1 MTYEIIIRF
10 TDGSKIILPN
20 VKSCTWKNEL
30 GCLMVE
36 INGYR
41 QMFNLNSIMYVGRTF
56 DLGEEVVSA

>member
-1 MTYEIIIRF
+1 MYDIFIRF

-20 VKSCTWKNEL
+20 VKSYTWKHDM
-30 GCLMVE
+30 GYLMVE

-41 QMFNLNSIMYVGRTF
+41 QMFNLNSVMFVGRVF

>member
-1 MTYEIIIRF
+1 MYDIFIRF

-20 VKSCTWKNEL
+20 VKSYTWKHDM

-41 QMFNLNSIMYVGRTF
+41 QMFNLNSVMFVGCVF

>member
-1 MTYEIIIRF
+1 MYDIFIRF

-20 VKSCTWKNEL
+20 VKNYTWKYDM

-41 QMFNLNSIMYVGRTF
+41 QMFNLNSVMFVGRVF